1 MRVCRR
7 RREARCLVQSAGGA
21 FSGAARTL
29 AAGDAPAAPAQP
41 EGEPEAA
48 APASI
53 VHTITFYADGQFTVD
68 DGALLFAF
76 INYFLLMK

>member
-1 MRVCRR
+1 M
-7 RREARCLVQSAGGA
+7 QSAGGA

-48 APASI
+48 GPASI

-68 DGALLFAF
+68 DGALLFASTDHRLQMTWLHT
-76 INYFLLMK
+76 I